1 MPPRRPR
8 RPIGHRPLGPRRRPP
23 ASPRGRQLNPR
34 LQRELRR
41 ANHLMSIGD
50 HANAAEIFKQLAQH
64 ARDRG
69 IAGPGAMLL
78 MRAAHAYLLSGR
90 VQDADTQLEQALK
103 AFETAGQLPAAMREG
118 QRYADLLEAEGYSE
132 EAETLRETLAQRFS
146 GSPTSNEL
154 EEDQGTFP
162 EKCPYCGASM
172 SLEQISS
179 RGARAAECHYCG
191 SVVLP
196 RKAD

>member
-8 RPIGHRPLGPRRRPP
+8 RPFGRRPLGPRRRPP
-23 ASPRGRQLNPR
+23 RGPRGRQLNPR

-50 HANAAEIFKQLAQH
+50 HANAAEIFIQLAEH
-64 ARDRG
+64 ARDRA
-69 IAGPGAMLL
+69 IHGPGAMLL
-78 MRAAHAYLLSGR
+78 MRAAHAYLMAGR
-90 VQDADTQLEQALK
+90 VQDADTQFERALK
-103 AFETAGQLPAAMREG
+103 AFEAAGHIPAAMREG
-118 QRYADLLEAEGYSE
+118 QRYAEMLEGEGYPD
-132 EAETLRETLAQRFS
+132 EAQALRETLAQRFS
-146 GSPTSNEL
+146 GNPASEEP

-179 RGARAAECHYCG
+179 RGARVAECHYCG

-196 RKAD
+196 RKAE

>member
-8 RPIGHRPLGPRRRPP
+8 RPLGPRRRPP
-23 ASPRGRQLNPR
+23 IGPRTRQLDPR

-50 HANAAEIFKQLAQH
+50 HANAAEIFIQLAEH
-64 ARDRG
+64 ARDRA
-69 IAGPGAMLL
+69 IMGPGAMLL
-78 MRAAHAYLLSGR
+78 MRAAHAYLMGGR
-90 VQDADTQLEQALK
+90 PQDADMQVERALK
-103 AFETAGQLPAAMREG
+103 AFEAAGRIPAAVREG
-118 QRYADLLEAEGYSE
+118 HQFADLLEAEGLTE
-132 EAETLRETLAQRFS
+132 EAQQLRQEVAQRFGAAS
-146 GSPTSNEL
+146 LSPAEP
-154 EEDQGTFP
+154 EEDRGAFP

-179 RGARAAECHYCG
+179 RGARAADCHYCG

-196 RKAD
+196 RKAE